1 MSKFKAK
8 MRYCNKWIYGKL
20 KDDKFLKL
28 CIDDELEGK
37 RAIDLSTLCEDT
49 NYLDKNN
56 YKVFVN
62 DFVKRDLSRGLVVR
76 KNNDFYIRWGRIRF
90 EKLKYSTGFEVYG
103 NKYYKF

>member
-1 MSKFKAK
+1 MATSNLSLWTATQTKVDIRRNFKIGQDEKGNKSIKFIKYY
-8 MRYCNKWIYGKL
+8 RVYTSGYV
-20 KDDKFLKL
+20 
-28 CIDDELEGK
+28 
-37 RAIDLSTLCEDT
+37 
-49 NYLDKNN
+49 DKNK

-76 KNNDFYIRWGRIRF
+76 KNNDFHIRWGRIRF